1 MGVADKKTFTVVNHR
16 VEKIDA
22 LALACGT
29 AQFTD
34 DVDIRGLLTG
44 RILFSPHAHARIK
57 SIDTRAAKKVPG
69 VLAVLT
75 LERYVDIVEVTGS
88 SPVTPTI

>member
-1 MGVADKKTFTVVNHR
+1 MGVADKKAFTVVNHR

-22 LALACGT
+22 MALACGT

-44 RILFSPHAHARIK
+44 RLLYSSQVP
-57 SIDTRAAKKVPG
+57 TRTPASRASTPG
-69 VLAVLT
+69 PPRRCRACS
-75 LERYVDIVEVTGS
+75 RS
-88 SPVTPTI
+88 